1 MFARLQRGR
10 RDDLCRMSAGR
21 GKEASA
27 SRCTSRRR
35 RHASRSRPKTIIKSC
50 EGESVGAAMSGGP
63 LSAIQMNFRRELAA
77 LAEQEEE
84 EENSARSL
92 LALMQKQKKKTVESG
107 H

>member
-1 MFARLQRGR
+1 M
-10 RDDLCRMSAGR
+10 
-21 GKEASA
+21 
-27 SRCTSRRR
+27 
-35 RHASRSRPKTIIKSC
+35 
-50 EGESVGAAMSGGP
+50 GAATSGGP
-63 LSAIQMNFRRELAA
+63 LSAIQMNLRRELAA